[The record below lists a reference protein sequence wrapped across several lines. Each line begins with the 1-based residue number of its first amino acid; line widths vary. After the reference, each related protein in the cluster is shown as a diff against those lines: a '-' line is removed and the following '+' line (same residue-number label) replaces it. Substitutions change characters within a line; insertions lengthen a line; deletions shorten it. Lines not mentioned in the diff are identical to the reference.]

1 MGKKTML
8 CVDTESLRYPE
19 LIGLNDED
27 IDSQEWL
34 ETYSSAHEARRALSG
49 AGQKDNVWVVS
60 CDDMEGI
67 NLAAALKRDDP
78 SRSIELVS
86 FGGTGSEVGRCQAAG
101 INLIRG
107 KAEFV
112 KRYFEQKNE
121 QAFSAVREKVSS
133 PVESSDKELSSL
145 RAAEPSVSDFEEVS
159 QGEYGNSFEPKP
171 ESASAKILGAA
182 VSRTEKSTQS
192 GFVVSVLSGNGG
204 VGKSTVAACLAVLFQ
219 EKGLKTVLV
228 DLDLQFGDEGFL
240 LGLDDVVGIDE
251 LVRQPERINQVKPSG
266 GLPAVVGIP
275 EKLEESEALV
285 VYTSE
290 VLSLLKSRFDAV
302 VVNTGSF
309 WSDCHIQVSEA
320 SDQVL
325 FILDQRPSSVRSCS
339 RALDLCARCGI
350 AVQPFRFLLNL
361 CSKHALLTSLDVSC
375 ALHGIQVGELKDGGR
390 EVGELL
396 GAGLPLELASSK
408 NPFIESLKELVPQ
421 LVPERLRPPELQ
433 KAPVES
439 EKRTFFPGIR
449 KRRTA

>member
-1 MGKKTML
+1 ML

-133 PVESSDKELSSL
+133 PVESRDKELSSL

-228 DLDLQFGDEGFL
+228 DLDLQFGDAGFL

-251 LVRQPERINQVKPSG
+251 LVRQPERINQVKPAG

-302 VVNTGSF
+302 VVIRGLFGLTAISRCLRPQTRFYSF
-309 WSDCHIQVSEA
+309 LISGPRRCDLVRVPLISVLVAALRSSHSD
-320 SDQVL
+320 
-325 FILDQRPSSVRSCS
+325 SS
-339 RALDLCARCGI
+339 
-350 AVQPFRFLLNL
+350 
-361 CSKHALLTSLDVSC
+361 LTSV
-375 ALHGIQVGELKDGGR
+375 QNMR
-390 EVGELL
+390 Y
-396 GAGLPLELASSK
+396 
-408 NPFIESLKELVPQ
+408 
-421 LVPERLRPPELQ
+421 
-433 KAPVES
+433 
-439 EKRTFFPGIR
+439 
-449 KRRTA
+449 